1 MTDLAAQR
9 RFYAEEIQ
17 AVANLTSPGI
27 VQALASVA
35 RERFLP
41 EGPWTIR
48 GEADLQAPPR
58 LTPDADPRHV
68 YHNLAVAIDATR
80 LLFNGAPG
88 VVAMA
93 IDALRLNPG
102 DRVLHIGTGLGYYTA
117 LMAHCVGPTGRLVGI
132 EVDPAL
138 AERAARHLAEVP
150 WVDIRHG
157 DAATL
162 DEPFDAVLVNAGM
175 THPLPAWLDALSPAG
190 RMVIPI
196 TAAFGPG
203 PIGKGPMILLSK
215 RQTPETLGAKIIGFV
230 AIYSA
235 VGVRDQATNASVAQ
249 ALAKSPFVALKTF
262 RRDPHAED
270 ATCWMHGLHGCLSLN
285 EPSEAVA

>member
-17 AVANLTSPGI
+17 AVANLTSSG
-27 VQALASVA
+27 VVEALATVA

-41 EGPWTIR
+41 DGPWTIR
-48 GEADLQAPPR
+48 SEADLQAPPR

-68 YHNLAVAIDATR
+68 YHNLAVAIDAPR
-80 LLFNGAPG
+80 MLFNGAPS

-93 IDALRLNPG
+93 IDALQLSAGN
-102 DRVLHIGTGLGYYTA
+102 RVLHIGTGLGYYTA
-117 LMAHCVGPTGRLVGI
+117 LMAHCVGPSGRVVGI

-138 AERAARHLAEVP
+138 AERAARRLADFP
-150 WVDIRHG
+150 WVDARHG

-162 DEPFDAVLVNAGM
+162 DEPFDAMLVNAGV
-175 THPLPAWLDALSPAG
+175 THPLPSWLDALSPAG

-196 TAAFGPG
+196 TATFGPG
-203 PIGKGPMILLSK
+203 PIGKGPMILLS
-215 RQTPETLGAKIIGFV
+215 RRDTPDVLAAKIIGFV

-235 VGVRDQATNASVAQ
+235 IGVRDEAANASVGQ
-249 ALAKSPFVALKTF
+249 ALAKGPFAPLKTF
-262 RRDPHAED
+262 RRDPHTPD
-270 ATCWMHGLHGCLSLN
+270 TTCWMHGPHGCLSLN
-285 EPSEAVA
+285 G

>member
-1 MTDLAAQR
+1 MTDLAARR

-17 AVANLTSPGI
+17 AVANLSSPAI
-27 VQALASVA
+27 VEALATVA

-41 EGPWTIR
+41 DGPWTIR

-68 YHNLAVAIDATR
+68 YHNLAVAIDAPR
-80 LLFNGAPG
+80 MLFNGAPS

-93 IDALRLNPG
+93 IDALRLNAG
-102 DRVLHIGTGLGYYTA
+102 DRVLHVGTGLGYYTA
-117 LMAHCVGPTGRLVGI
+117 VMAHCVGPTGRVVGI

-138 AERAARHLAEVP
+138 AEGAAHHLAECPRV
-150 WVDIRHG
+150 VVRHG
-157 DAATL
+157 DAAVL
-162 DEPFDAVLVNAGM
+162 DESFDAILVNAGV
-175 THPLPAWLDALSPAG
+175 THPLPVWLDALSPAG

-215 RQTPETLGAKIIGFV
+215 RGTPDALGAKIIGFV

-235 VGVRDQATNASVAQ
+235 IGVRDEATNASIGH
-249 ALAKSPFVALKTF
+249 ALSKSPFAPLRTF
-262 RRDPHAED
+262 RRDAHVPD
-270 ATCWMHGLHGCLSLN
+270 ATCWVHTSLGCLSLN
-285 EPSEAVA
+285 G